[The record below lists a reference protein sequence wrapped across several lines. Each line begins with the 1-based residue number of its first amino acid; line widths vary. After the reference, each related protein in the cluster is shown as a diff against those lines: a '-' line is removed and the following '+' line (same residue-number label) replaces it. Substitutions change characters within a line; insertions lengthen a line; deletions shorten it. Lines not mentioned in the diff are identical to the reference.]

1 MVYIAGLAI
10 FSGLSL
16 NLLLQFALGTAGAVA
31 DTGHKKNAK
40 RELPLI
46 QFCILF
52 VSMIF
57 LWVFFEYFLPAF
69 WRGFSEFFLFF
80 PLSALVCMG
89 LERLIERILPRIF
102 SKFKG
107 MRKSFSA
114 ITAYDGL
121 VPASLI
127 IIFIAAEAFT
137 DVLVIALFF
146 VLGNLTAMLTL
157 NEISRKSSLERVP
170 KFLRG
175 TPLILVSMGLLS
187 LISIFAAGI
196 FLKILEVF

>member
-1 MVYIAGLAI
+1 
-10 FSGLSL
+10 
-16 NLLLQFALGTAGAVA
+16 
-31 DTGHKKNAK
+31 
-40 RELPLI
+40 
-46 QFCILF
+46 
-52 VSMIF
+52 
-57 LWVFFEYFLPAF
+57 
-69 WRGFSEFFLFF
+69 
-80 PLSALVCMG
+80 MG
-89 LERLIERILPRIF
+89 LERLVERILPRIF

-107 MRKSFSA
+107 IRKSFSA

-121 VPASLI
+121 IPASLI

-157 NEISRKSSLERVP
+157 NEIARRSSLERVP
-170 KFLRG
+170 KYLRG

-187 LISIFAAGI
+187 LISTFAAGI

>member
-1 MVYIAGLAI
+1 MVYIAGLAV

-16 NLLLQFALGTAGAVA
+16 NLLLQFALGTAGAAA
-31 DTGHKKNAK
+31 DTGYKKNAK

-52 VSMIF
+52 ISMIS
-57 LWVFFEYFLPAF
+57 LWIFFKYFLSAF

-89 LERLIERILPRIF
+89 LERLIERILPQIF

-107 MRKSFSA
+107 MRKSYSA

-121 VPASLI
+121 VPAALI
-127 IIFIAAEAFT
+127 ITFIAAETFT
-137 DVLVIALFF
+137 DVLAIALFF

-157 NEISRKSSLERVP
+157 NEIARKSSLERVP

-187 LISIFAAGI
+187 LISTFAAGI
-196 FLKILEVF
+196 FFKLLEVF

>member
-16 NLLLQFALGTAGAVA
+16 NLLL
-31 DTGHKKNAK
+31 
-40 RELPLI
+40 
-46 QFCILF
+46 
-52 VSMIF
+52 
-57 LWVFFEYFLPAF
+57 VFFEYFLPAF